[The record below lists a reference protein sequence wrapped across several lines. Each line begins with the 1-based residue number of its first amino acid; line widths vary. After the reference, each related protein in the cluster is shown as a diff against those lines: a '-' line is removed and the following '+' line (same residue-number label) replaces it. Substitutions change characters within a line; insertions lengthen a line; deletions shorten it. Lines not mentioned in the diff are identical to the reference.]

1 MGIFKKSKSFWLC
14 QITAPEVKILL
25 IFIYQLIFSAM
36 LWSNITYQISKQNE
50 THIAI
55 KFYFRC
61 LINGF
66 QEHLDC
72 EPYRREFEGLSIQGL
87 IVSYVLLVPFL
98 NISNL
103 PLIIEYKSLKNVTQ
117 RWLRSLL
124 SQTERE

>member
-1 MGIFKKSKSFWLC
+1 M
-14 QITAPEVKILL
+14 
-25 IFIYQLIFSAM
+25 
-36 LWSNITYQISKQNE
+36 YQISKQNE

-55 KFYFRC
+55 KTC

-87 IVSYVLLVPFL
+87 IVSYMLLVPFL

>member
-55 KFYFRC
+55 KMYLRC